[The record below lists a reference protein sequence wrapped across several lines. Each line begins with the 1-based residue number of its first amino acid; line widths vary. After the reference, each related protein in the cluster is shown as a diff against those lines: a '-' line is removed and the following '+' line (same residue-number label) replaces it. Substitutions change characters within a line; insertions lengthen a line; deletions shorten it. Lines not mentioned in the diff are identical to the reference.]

1 MKISYLPQG
10 RHIAQIRVLKVCHVE
25 HRTEQNMKNPFST
38 EQEQN
43 KNTENILPKN
53 TEQNR
58 TQKIVCS
65 FIPGSQLNLGLII
78 FIIFSVIFMANL
90 GEADWQT

>member
-58 TQKIVCS
+58 TQKIVRS
-65 FIPGSQLNLGLII
+65 FIPDVSI
-78 FIIFSVIFMANL
+78 
-90 GEADWQT
+90 